1 MKKILLLI
9 TTFAMAACGS
19 DYDDTELRG
28 KISDLDSQLSTL
40 EQQIERMQQTA
51 DKINDDIAALQRIA
65 NGIAITSVTPA
76 ADGGYTITFSDGQ
89 SYTIANGAKGD
100 KGETG
105 GPGAPGEKGDDAVS
119 PMWRI
124 DAEGYWQIS
133 FDGTNWEYP
142 NNQKIS
148 ALGQTGPDGAT
159 GPEGA
164 QGVTPR
170 LSVDAEGYWTVSY
183 DGGATCE
190 RVKDAAGEDV
200 KAVGN
205 GNGAPS
211 TGYDS
216 VFASAKLSDDGST
229 LEVVLAGSTETLSIP
244 VGGSALAQLMLDGAP
259 VTEKQL
265 FAYNE
270 TKVYELKASADYVKV
285 LGRPDGWK
293 VGCEAGKVSVTA
305 PAEGTRATADS
316 STDVSLLA
324 VLNNGLSCVV
334 RMEVGIDGSAAPV
347 ARQLDAPVL
356 TAGAATATSVTVNWT
371 PDANASGY
379 LYKVNGGN
387 EQPLGKTS
395 SVTVTELTA
404 ETAYTVAVKAAG
416 DGTNYTD
423 SEWASIE
430 VRTAAA
436 GTVNPEPAVETLTLD
451 ANAMSEAGLGLP
463 TGKTG
468 LVAGSPN
475 SWSWEDIGFESYL
488 ALATSANAAAVKVP
502 VLYFYKAATAGY
514 TTLRNTTPLGEI
526 VKITVN
532 LIDNGLKKGG
542 IFTMT
547 ANAGAT
553 ETAVLS
559 SNDNVKATEHVYTF
573 PAGNNGMFLFKNA
586 SAEDGKVVS
595 IVIEYKK

>member
-1 MKKILLLI
+1 MKKMLLLI
-9 TTFAMAACGS
+9 TTFVMAACGS

-28 KISDLDSQLSTL
+28 KISDLDGKLSSL
-40 EQQIERMQQTA
+40 EQQIEQMQRTA
-51 DKINDDIAALQRIA
+51 DKINDDIAALQAIA

-76 ADGGYTITFSDGQ
+76 ADGGYTVTFSDGQ

-105 GPGAPGEKGDDAVS
+105 DKGNDGAKGDNAAN
-119 PMWRI
+119 PLLRI
-124 DAEGYWQIS
+124 DADGYWQIS

-142 NNQKIS
+142 NGQKIS
-148 ALGQTGPDGAT
+148 ALGQTGADGAT
-159 GPEGA
+159 GSEGA

-183 DGGATCE
+183 DGGATYE
-190 RVKDAAGEDV
+190 RVKNAAGEDV

-205 GNGAPS
+205 GGDAPA

-229 LEVVLAGSTETLSIP
+229 FEVVLAGSTETISLP
-244 VGGSALAQLMLDGAP
+244 VGGGALAQLMLEGAP
-259 VTEKQL
+259 VTGKQL

-270 TKVYELKASADYVKV
+270 TKVYDLKAAAGYVKV

-293 VGCEAGKVSVTA
+293 VTYEAGKVSVTA

-316 STDVSLLA
+316 STDVSLLV

-334 RMEVGIDGSAAPV
+334 RMEVEIDGGAAPV
-347 ARQLDAPVL
+347 ARKLDAPAL
-356 TAGAATATSVTVNWT
+356 TAGAATAASVTVNWT
-371 PDANASGY
+371 LDPNASAY
-379 LYKVNGGN
+379 IYKVNGGA
-387 EQPLGKTS
+387 EQTLGKVAT
-395 SVTVTELTA
+395 VTVAELTA
-404 ETAYTVAVKAAG
+404 DTAYTIAVKAAG
-416 DGTNYTD
+416 DGTNFTD
-423 SEWASIE
+423 SDWASIE
-430 VRTAAA
+430 VRTTA
-436 GTVNPEPAVETLTLD
+436 GTVDPTPTVETLTLD
-451 ANAMSEAGLGLP
+451 AQAMTEAGLGLP
-463 TGKTG
+463 SGKTDLTG
-468 LVAGSPN
+468 GTPTAWNWKG
-475 SWSWEDIGFESYL
+475 IGFESFL
-488 ALATSANAAAVKVP
+488 ALTTSADAAAVKIP
-502 VLYFYKAATAGY
+502 VLYFYKAATAGE
-514 TTLRNTTPLGEI
+514 TTLRNTTSLGEI

-532 LIDNGLKKGG
+532 LIDNGAKKGS

-559 SNDNVKATEHVYTF
+559 SNDNVKTTEHVYTF

-595 IVIEYKK
+595 MVIEYKK

>member
-1 MKKILLLI
+1 MKKMLLLI
-9 TTFAMAACGS
+9 TTFVMAACGS

-28 KISDLDSQLSTL
+28 KISDLDGKLSSL
-40 EQQIERMQQTA
+40 EQQIEQMQRTA
-51 DKINDDIAALQRIA
+51 DKINDDIAALQAIA

-76 ADGGYTITFSDGQ
+76 ADGGYTVTFSDGQ
-89 SYTIANGAKGD
+89 SYTIANGTKGD

-105 GPGAPGEKGDDAVS
+105 DKGNDGAKGDNAAN
-119 PMWRI
+119 PLLRI
-124 DAEGYWQIS
+124 DADGYWQIS

-142 NNQKIS
+142 NGQKIS
-148 ALGQTGPDGAT
+148 ALGQTGADGAT
-159 GPEGA
+159 GSEGA

-183 DGGATCE
+183 DGGATYE
-190 RVKDAAGEDV
+190 RVKNAAGEDV

-205 GNGAPS
+205 GGDAPA

-229 LEVVLAGSTETLSIP
+229 LEVVLAGSAETISLP
-244 VGGSALAQLMLDGAP
+244 VGGGALAQLTLEGAP
-259 VTEKQL
+259 VTGKQL

-270 TKVYELKASADYVKV
+270 TKVYDLKAAADYVKV

-293 VGCEAGKVSVTA
+293 VTYEAGKVSVTA

-316 STDVSLLA
+316 STDVSLLV

-334 RMEVGIDGSAAPV
+334 RMEVEIDGGAAPV
-347 ARQLDAPVL
+347 ARKLDAPAL
-356 TAGAATATSVTVNWT
+356 TAGTATAASVTVNWT
-371 PDANASGY
+371 LDPNASAY
-379 LYKVNGGN
+379 IYKVNGGA
-387 EQPLGKTS
+387 EQTLGKVAT
-395 SVTVTELTA
+395 VTVAELTA
-404 ETAYTVAVKAAG
+404 DTAYTIAVKAAG
-416 DGTNYTD
+416 DGTNFTD
-423 SEWASIE
+423 SDWASIE
-430 VRTAAA
+430 VRTTA
-436 GTVNPEPAVETLTLD
+436 GTVGPTPTAQTLTLD
-451 ANAMSEAGLGLP
+451 AQAMSEAGLGLP
-463 TGKTG
+463 SGKADMVRTP
-468 LVAGSPN
+468 STWN
-475 SWSWEDIGFESYL
+475 WQSFGFESYF
-488 ALATSANAAAVKVP
+488 ALATSANTAGDKIP
-502 VLYFYKAATAGY
+502 VLYFYKAATAGE
-514 TTLRNTTPLGEI
+514 TTLRNTTSLGEI

-532 LIDNGLKKGG
+532 LIDNGSKKGS

-559 SNDNVKATEHVYTF
+559 SNDNTKATEHVYTF

-595 IVIEYKK
+595 MVIEYKK

>member
-244 VGGSALAQLMLDGAP
+244 VGGSALAQLMLDSAP

-285 LGRPDGWK
+285 RS
-293 VGCEAGKVSVTA
+293 E
-305 PAEGTRATADS
+305 EH
-316 STDVSLLA
+316 
-324 VLNNGLSCVV
+324 
-334 RMEVGIDGSAAPV
+334 
-347 ARQLDAPVL
+347 
-356 TAGAATATSVTVNWT
+356 TS
-371 PDANASGY
+371 
-379 LYKVNGGN
+379 
-387 EQPLGKTS
+387 
-395 SVTVTELTA
+395 ELQ
-404 ETAYTVAVKAAG
+404 
-416 DGTNYTD
+416 
-423 SEWASIE
+423 SQ
-430 VRTAAA
+430 R
-436 GTVNPEPAVETLTLD
+436 
-451 ANAMSEAGLGLP
+451 
-463 TGKTG
+463 
-468 LVAGSPN
+468 
-475 SWSWEDIGFESYL
+475 
-488 ALATSANAAAVKVP
+488 
-502 VLYFYKAATAGY
+502 
-514 TTLRNTTPLGEI
+514 
-526 VKITVN
+526 
-532 LIDNGLKKGG
+532 
-542 IFTMT
+542 
-547 ANAGAT
+547 
-553 ETAVLS
+553 
-559 SNDNVKATEHVYTF
+559 
-573 PAGNNGMFLFKNA
+573 
-586 SAEDGKVVS
+586 
-595 IVIEYKK
+595 

>member
-1 MKKILLLI
+1 MKKMLLLI
-9 TTFAMAACGS
+9 TTFVMAACSS

-28 KISDLDSQLSTL
+28 KISDLDDKLSTL
-40 EQQIERMQQTA
+40 EQQIEQMQRTA
-51 DKINDDIAALQRIA
+51 DKINDDIAALQAIA

-76 ADGGYTITFSDGQ
+76 ADGGYTVTFSDGQ

-105 GPGAPGEKGDDAVS
+105 DKGNDGAKGDNAAN
-119 PMWRI
+119 PLLRI
-124 DAEGYWQIS
+124 DADGYWQIS

-142 NNQKIS
+142 NGQKIS
-148 ALGQTGPDGAT
+148 ALGQTGADGAT
-159 GPEGA
+159 GSEGA
-164 QGVTPR
+164 QGATPR

-183 DGGATCE
+183 DGGATYE
-190 RVKDAAGEDV
+190 RVKNAAGEDV

-205 GNGAPS
+205 GGDAPA

-216 VFASAKLSDDGST
+216 VFASAKLSEDGST
-229 LEVVLAGSTETLSIP
+229 LEVVLAGSTETISLP
-244 VGGSALAQLMLDGAP
+244 VGGGALAQLTLEGAP
-259 VTEKQL
+259 VTGKQL

-270 TKVYELKASADYVKV
+270 TKVYDLKAAADYVKV

-293 VGCEAGKVSVTA
+293 VTYEAGKVSVTA

-316 STDVSLLA
+316 STDVSLLV

-334 RMEVGIDGSAAPV
+334 RMEVEIDGGAAPV
-347 ARQLDAPVL
+347 ARKLDAPAL
-356 TAGAATATSVTVNWT
+356 TAGAATAASVTVNWT
-371 PDANASGY
+371 LDPNASAY
-379 LYKVNGGN
+379 IYKVNGGT
-387 EQPLGKTS
+387 EQTLGKVAT
-395 SVTVTELTA
+395 VTVAELTA
-404 ETAYTVAVKAAG
+404 DTAYTIAVKAAG
-416 DGTNYTD
+416 DGTNFTD
-423 SEWASIE
+423 SDWASIE
-430 VRTAAA
+430 VRTTA
-436 GTVNPEPAVETLTLD
+436 GTVDPNPTAQTLTLD
-451 ANAMSEAGLGLP
+451 AQAMSEAGLGLP
-463 TGKTG
+463 TGKG
-468 LVAGSPN
+468 GMVAGTPN
-475 SWSWEDIGFESYL
+475 TWNWEGFGFESYL
-488 ALATSANAAAVKVP
+488 ALATSANTAGDKIP
-502 VLYFYKAATAGY
+502 VLYFYKAATAGE
-514 TTLRNTTPLGEI
+514 TTLRNTTSLGEI

-532 LIDNGLKKGG
+532 LIDNGSKKGS

>member
-1 MKKILLLI
+1 MKKMLLLI
-9 TTFAMAACGS
+9 TTFVMAACSS

-28 KISDLDSQLSTL
+28 KISDLDGKLSTL
-40 EQQIERMQQTA
+40 EQQIEQMQRTA
-51 DKINDDIAALQRIA
+51 DKINDDIAALQAIA

-76 ADGGYTITFSDGQ
+76 ADGGYTVTFSDGQ

-105 GPGAPGEKGDDAVS
+105 DKGNDGAKGDNAAN
-119 PMWRI
+119 PLLRI
-124 DAEGYWQIS
+124 DADGYWQIS

-142 NNQKIS
+142 NGQKIS
-148 ALGQTGPDGAT
+148 ALGQTGADGAT
-159 GPEGA
+159 GSEGA
-164 QGVTPR
+164 QGATPR

-183 DGGATCE
+183 DGGATYE
-190 RVKDAAGEDV
+190 RVKNAAGEDV

-205 GNGAPS
+205 GSDAPA

-229 LEVVLAGSTETLSIP
+229 LEVVLAGSTETISLP
-244 VGGSALAQLMLDGAP
+244 VGGGALAQLTLEGAP
-259 VTEKQL
+259 VTGKQL

-270 TKVYELKASADYVKV
+270 TKVYDLKAAADYVKV

-293 VGCEAGKVSVTA
+293 VTYEAGKVSVTA
-305 PAEGTRATADS
+305 PAEDTRATADS
-316 STDVSLLA
+316 STDVSLLV

-334 RMEVGIDGSAAPV
+334 RMEVEIDGGAAPV
-347 ARQLDAPVL
+347 ARKLDAPAL
-356 TAGAATATSVTVNWT
+356 TAGAATAASVTVNWT
-371 PDANASGY
+371 LDPNASAY
-379 LYKVNGGN
+379 IYKVNGGT
-387 EQPLGKTS
+387 EQTLGKVAT
-395 SVTVTELTA
+395 VTVAELTA
-404 ETAYTVAVKAAG
+404 DTAYTIAVKAAG
-416 DGTNYTD
+416 DGTNFTD
-423 SEWASIE
+423 SDWASIE
-430 VRTAAA
+430 VRTTA
-436 GTVNPEPAVETLTLD
+436 GTVNPNPTAQTLTLD
-451 ANAMSEAGLGLP
+451 AQAMSEAGLGLP
-463 TGKTG
+463 TGKG
-468 LVAGSPN
+468 GMVAGTPN
-475 SWSWEDIGFESYL
+475 TWNWEGFGFESYL
-488 ALATSANAAAVKVP
+488 ALATSANTAGDKIP
-502 VLYFYKAATAGY
+502 VLYFYKAATAGE
-514 TTLRNTTPLGEI
+514 TTLRNTTSLGEI

-532 LIDNGLKKGG
+532 LIDNGSKKGS

-559 SNDNVKATEHVYTF
+559 SNDNTKATEHVYTF

>member
-1 MKKILLLI
+1 MKKMLLLI
-9 TTFAMAACGS
+9 TTFVMAACGS

-28 KISDLDSQLSTL
+28 KISDLDGKLSTL
-40 EQQIERMQQTA
+40 EQQIEQMQRTA
-51 DKINDDIAALQRIA
+51 DKINDDIAALQAIA

-76 ADGGYTITFSDGQ
+76 ADGGYTVTFSDGQ

-105 GPGAPGEKGDDAVS
+105 DKGNDGAKGDNAAN
-119 PMWRI
+119 PLLRI
-124 DAEGYWQIS
+124 DADGYWQIS

-142 NNQKIS
+142 NGQKIS
-148 ALGQTGPDGAT
+148 ALGQTGADGAT
-159 GPEGA
+159 GSEGA
-164 QGVTPR
+164 QGATPR

-183 DGGATCE
+183 DGGATYE
-190 RVKDAAGEDV
+190 RVKNAAGEDV

-205 GNGAPS
+205 GSDAPA

-229 LEVVLAGSTETLSIP
+229 LEVVLAGSNETISLP
-244 VGGSALAQLMLDGAP
+244 VGGGALAQLTLEGAP
-259 VTEKQL
+259 VTGKQL

-270 TKVYELKASADYVKV
+270 TKVYDLKAAADYVKV
-285 LGRPDGWK
+285 LGQPDGWK
-293 VGCEAGKVSVTA
+293 VTYEAGKVSVTA

-316 STDVSLLA
+316 STDVSLLV

-334 RMEVGIDGSAAPV
+334 RMEVEIDGGAAPV
-347 ARQLDAPVL
+347 ARKLDAPAL
-356 TAGAATATSVTVNWT
+356 TAGAATAASVTVNWT
-371 PDANASGY
+371 LDPNASAY
-379 LYKVNGGN
+379 IYKVNGGA
-387 EQPLGKTS
+387 EQTLGKVAT
-395 SVTVTELTA
+395 VTVAELTA
-404 ETAYTVAVKAAG
+404 DTAYTIAVKAAG
-416 DGTNYTD
+416 DGTSFTD
-423 SEWASIE
+423 SDWASIE
-430 VRTAAA
+430 VRTTA
-436 GTVNPEPAVETLTLD
+436 GTVDPIPTAQTLTLD
-451 ANAMSEAGLGLP
+451 AQAMSQAGLGLP

-468 LVAGSPN
+468 MVAGTPN
-475 SWSWEDIGFESYL
+475 TWNWEGFGFESYF
-488 ALATSANAAAVKVP
+488 ALATSANAEAVKVP
-502 VLYFYKAATAGY
+502 VLYFYKAATAGE
-514 TTLRNTTPLGEI
+514 TTLRNTTSLGEI

-532 LIDNGLKKGG
+532 LIDNGSKKGS

-559 SNDNVKATEHVYTF
+559 SNDNTKATEHVYTF

>member
-1 MKKILLLI
+1 MKKMLLLI
-9 TTFAMAACGS
+9 TTFVMAACGS

-28 KISDLDSQLSTL
+28 KISDLDGKLSTL
-40 EQQIERMQQTA
+40 EQQIEQMQRTA
-51 DKINDDIAALQRIA
+51 DKINDDIAALQAIA

-76 ADGGYTITFSDGQ
+76 ADGGYTVTFSDGQ

-105 GPGAPGEKGDDAVS
+105 DKGNDGAKGDNAAN
-119 PMWRI
+119 PLLRI
-124 DAEGYWQIS
+124 DADGYWQFS

-142 NNQKIS
+142 NGQKIS
-148 ALGQTGPDGAT
+148 ALGQTGADGAT
-159 GPEGA
+159 GSEGA

-170 LSVDAEGYWTVSY
+170 LSVDTEGYWTVSY
-183 DGGATCE
+183 DGGATYE
-190 RVKDAAGEDV
+190 RVKNAAGEDV

-205 GNGAPS
+205 GSDAPA

-216 VFASAKLSDDGST
+216 VFASTKLSDDGST
-229 LEVVLAGSTETLSIP
+229 LEVVLAGSTETISLP
-244 VGGSALAQLMLDGAP
+244 VGGGALAQLTLEGAP
-259 VTEKQL
+259 VVGKQL

-270 TKVYELKASADYVKV
+270 TKVYDLKAAADYVKV

-293 VGCEAGKVSVTA
+293 VTYEAGKVSVTA

-316 STDVSLLA
+316 STDVSLLV

-334 RMEVGIDGSAAPV
+334 RMEVEIDGAAAPV
-347 ARQLDAPVL
+347 ARKLDAPAL
-356 TAGAATATSVTVNWT
+356 TAGAATAASVTVNWT
-371 PDANASGY
+371 LDPNASAY
-379 LYKVNGGN
+379 IYKVNGGA
-387 EQPLGKTS
+387 EQTLGKVAT
-395 SVTVTELTA
+395 VTVAELTA
-404 ETAYTVAVKAAG
+404 DTAYTIAVKAAG
-416 DGTNYTD
+416 DGTSFTD
-423 SEWASIE
+423 SDWASIE
-430 VRTAAA
+430 VRTTA
-436 GTVNPEPAVETLTLD
+436 GTVDPTPTVETLTLD
-451 ANAMSEAGLGLP
+451 AQAMSEAGLGLP

-468 LVAGSPN
+468 MVAGTPN
-475 SWSWEDIGFESYL
+475 TWNWEGFGFESYF

-502 VLYFYKAATAGY
+502 VLYFYKAATAGE
-514 TTLRNTTPLGEI
+514 TTLRNTTSLGEI

-532 LIDNGLKKGG
+532 LIDNGSKKGS

-559 SNDNVKATEHVYTF
+559 SNDNTKATEHVYTF

>member
-1 MKKILLLI
+1 MKKMLLLI
-9 TTFAMAACGS
+9 TTFVMAACGS

-28 KISDLDSQLSTL
+28 KITDLDGKLSSL
-40 EQQIERMQQTA
+40 EQQIEQMQRTA
-51 DKINDDIAALQRIA
+51 DKINDDIAALQAIA
-65 NGIAITSVTPA
+65 NGIAITSVVPA
-76 ADGGYTITFSDGQ
+76 ADGGYTVTFSDGQ

-105 GPGAPGEKGDDAVS
+105 DKGNDGEKGDNAAN
-119 PMWRI
+119 PLLRI
-124 DAEGYWQIS
+124 DANGYWQIS

-142 NNQKIS
+142 NGQKIS
-148 ALGQTGPDGAT
+148 ALGQTGADGAT
-159 GPEGA
+159 GSEGA

-183 DGGATCE
+183 DGGATYE
-190 RVKDAAGEDV
+190 RIKNAAGEDV

-205 GNGAPS
+205 GGDAPA

-229 LEVVLAGSTETLSIP
+229 LEVVLAGSTETISLP
-244 VGGSALAQLMLDGAP
+244 VGGGALAQLTLDGAP
-259 VTEKQL
+259 VTGKQL

-270 TKVYELKASADYVKV
+270 TKVYDLKAAADYVKV
-285 LGRPDGWK
+285 LGQPDGWK
-293 VGCEAGKVSVTA
+293 VTYEAGKVSVTA

-316 STDVSLLA
+316 STDVSLLV

-334 RMEVGIDGSAAPV
+334 RMEVEIDGGAAPV
-347 ARQLDAPVL
+347 ARKLDTPAL
-356 TAGAATATSVTVNWT
+356 TAGTATAASVTVNWT
-371 PDANASGY
+371 PDPNASAY
-379 LYKVNGGN
+379 IYKVNGGA
-387 EQPLGKTS
+387 EQKLGKVAT
-395 SVTVTELTA
+395 VTVAELTA
-404 ETAYTVAVKAAG
+404 DTAYTIAVKAAG
-416 DGTNYTD
+416 DGTNFTD
-423 SEWASIE
+423 SDWASIE
-430 VRTAAA
+430 VRTTA
-436 GTVNPEPAVETLTLD
+436 GTVDPTPTAQTLTLD
-451 ANAMSEAGLGLP
+451 AQVMSEAGLGLP

-468 LVAGSPN
+468 MVAGSPN
-475 SWSWEDIGFESYL
+475 TWSWEGFGFESYL
-488 ALATSANAAAVKVP
+488 ALATSANAEAVKIP
-502 VLYFYKAATAGY
+502 VLYFYKAETAGE
-514 TTLRNTTPLGEI
+514 TTLRNTTSLGEI

-532 LIDNGLKKGG
+532 LIDNGSKKGS

-595 IVIEYKK
+595 MVIEYKK

>member
-1 MKKILLLI
+1 MKKMLLLI
-9 TTFAMAACGS
+9 TTFVMAACGS

-28 KISDLDSQLSTL
+28 KISDLDGKLSTL
-40 EQQIERMQQTA
+40 EQQIEQMQRTA
-51 DKINDDIAALQRIA
+51 DKINDDIAALQAIA
-65 NGIAITSVTPA
+65 NGIAITSVAPA
-76 ADGGYTITFSDGQ
+76 ADGGYTVTFSDGQ

-105 GPGAPGEKGDDAVS
+105 DKGNDGAKGDNAAN
-119 PMWRI
+119 PLLRI
-124 DAEGYWQIS
+124 DADGYWQIS

-142 NNQKIS
+142 NGQKIS
-148 ALGQTGPDGAT
+148 ALGQTGADGAT
-159 GPEGA
+159 GSEGA

-183 DGGATCE
+183 DGGATYE
-190 RVKDAAGEDV
+190 RVKNAAGEDV

-205 GNGAPS
+205 GSDAPA

-229 LEVVLAGSTETLSIP
+229 LEVVLAGSTETISLP
-244 VGGSALAQLMLDGAP
+244 VGGGALAQLTLEGAP
-259 VTEKQL
+259 VTGKQL

-270 TKVYELKASADYVKV
+270 TKVYDLKAAADYVKV

-293 VGCEAGKVSVTA
+293 VTYEASKVSVTA

-316 STDVSLLA
+316 STDVSLLV

-334 RMEVGIDGSAAPV
+334 RMEVEIDGGAAPV
-347 ARQLDAPVL
+347 ARKLDTPAL
-356 TAGAATATSVTVNWT
+356 SAGAATAASVTVNWT
-371 PDANASGY
+371 LDPNASAY
-379 LYKVNGGN
+379 ICKVNGGA
-387 EQPLGKTS
+387 EQTLGKVAT
-395 SVTVTELTA
+395 VTVAELTA
-404 ETAYTVAVKAAG
+404 DTAYTIAVKAAG
-416 DGTNYTD
+416 DGTSFTD
-423 SEWASIE
+423 SDWASIE
-430 VRTAAA
+430 VRTTA
-436 GTVNPEPAVETLTLD
+436 GTVDPTPTAQTLTLD
-451 ANAMSEAGLGLP
+451 AQAMSEAGLGLP

-468 LVAGSPN
+468 MVAGTPN
-475 SWSWEDIGFESYL
+475 TWNWEGFGFESYL
-488 ALATSANAAAVKVP
+488 ALATSANAEAVKVP
-502 VLYFYKAATAGY
+502 VLYFYKAATAGE
-514 TTLRNTTPLGEI
+514 TTLRNTTSLGEI

-532 LIDNGLKKGG
+532 LIDNGSKKGS

-559 SNDNVKATEHVYTF
+559 SNDNTKATEHVYTF

-595 IVIEYKK
+595 MVIEYKK

>member
-1 MKKILLLI
+1 MKKMLLLI
-9 TTFAMAACGS
+9 TTFVMAACGS

-28 KISDLDSQLSTL
+28 KISDLDGKLSTL
-40 EQQIERMQQTA
+40 EQQIEQMQRTA
-51 DKINDDIAALQRIA
+51 DKINDDIAALQAIA
-65 NGIAITSVTPA
+65 NGIAITSVAPA
-76 ADGGYTITFSDGQ
+76 ADGGYTVTFSDGQ

-105 GPGAPGEKGDDAVS
+105 DKGNDGAKGDNAAN
-119 PMWRI
+119 PLLRI
-124 DAEGYWQIS
+124 DADGYWQIS

-142 NNQKIS
+142 NGQKIS
-148 ALGQTGPDGAT
+148 ALGQTGADGAT
-159 GPEGA
+159 GSEGA

-183 DGGATCE
+183 DGGATYE
-190 RVKDAAGEDV
+190 RVKNAAGEDV

-205 GNGAPS
+205 GGDAPA

-229 LEVVLAGSTETLSIP
+229 LEVVLAGSAETISLP
-244 VGGSALAQLMLDGAP
+244 VGGGALAQLTLEGVP
-259 VTEKQL
+259 VTGKQL

-270 TKVYELKASADYVKV
+270 TKVYDLKAAADYVKV

-293 VGCEAGKVSVTA
+293 VTYEAGKVSVTA
-305 PAEGTRATADS
+305 PAEGTRAMADS
-316 STDVSLLA
+316 STDVSLLV

-334 RMEVGIDGSAAPV
+334 RMEVEIDGGAAPV
-347 ARQLDAPVL
+347 ARKLDTPAL
-356 TAGAATATSVTVNWT
+356 TAGAATAASVTVNWT
-371 PDANASGY
+371 LDPNASAY
-379 LYKVNGGN
+379 IYKVNGGA
-387 EQPLGKTS
+387 EQTLGKVAT
-395 SVTVTELTA
+395 VTVAELTA
-404 ETAYTVAVKAAG
+404 DTAYTIAVKAAG
-416 DGTNYTD
+416 DGTSFTD
-423 SEWASIE
+423 SDWASIE
-430 VRTAAA
+430 VRTTN
-436 GTVNPEPAVETLTLD
+436 GTVDPTPTAQTLTLD
-451 ANAMSEAGLGLP
+451 AQAMSQAGLGLP

-468 LVAGSPN
+468 MVAGTPN
-475 SWSWEDIGFESYL
+475 TWNWEGFGFESYL
-488 ALATSANAAAVKVP
+488 ALATSANAEAVKVP
-502 VLYFYKAATAGY
+502 VLYFYKAATAGE
-514 TTLRNTTPLGEI
+514 TTLRNTTSLGEI

-532 LIDNGLKKGG
+532 LIDNGSKKGS

-559 SNDNVKATEHVYTF
+559 SNDNTKATEHVYTF

>member
-1 MKKILLLI
+1 MKKMLLLI
-9 TTFAMAACGS
+9 TTFVMAACGS

-28 KISDLDSQLSTL
+28 KISDLDGKLSTL
-40 EQQIERMQQTA
+40 EQQIEQMQRTA
-51 DKINDDIAALQRIA
+51 DKINDDIAALQAIA

-76 ADGGYTITFSDGQ
+76 ADGGYTVTFSDGQ

-105 GPGAPGEKGDDAVS
+105 DKGNDGAKGDNAAN
-119 PMWRI
+119 PLLRI
-124 DAEGYWQIS
+124 DADGYWQIS

-142 NNQKIS
+142 NGQKIS
-148 ALGQTGPDGAT
+148 ALGQTGADGAT
-159 GPEGA
+159 GSEGA

-170 LSVDAEGYWTVSY
+170 LSVDTEGYWTVSY
-183 DGGATCE
+183 DGGATYE
-190 RVKDAAGEDV
+190 RVKNAAGEDV

-205 GNGAPS
+205 GSDAPA

-229 LEVVLAGSTETLSIP
+229 LEVVLAGSTETISLP
-244 VGGSALAQLMLDGAP
+244 VGGGALAQLTLEGAP
-259 VTEKQL
+259 VAGKQL

-270 TKVYELKASADYVKV
+270 TKVYDLKAAADYVKV

-293 VGCEAGKVSVTA
+293 VTYEAGKVSVTA

-316 STDVSLLA
+316 STDVSLLV

-334 RMEVGIDGSAAPV
+334 RMEVEIDGGAAPV
-347 ARQLDAPVL
+347 ARKLDAPAL
-356 TAGAATATSVTVNWT
+356 TAGAATAASVTVNWT
-371 PDANASGY
+371 LDPNASAY
-379 LYKVNGGN
+379 IYKVNGGA
-387 EQPLGKTS
+387 EQTLGKVAT
-395 SVTVTELTA
+395 VTVAELTA
-404 ETAYTVAVKAAG
+404 DTAYTIAVKAAG
-416 DGTNYTD
+416 DGTSFTD
-423 SEWASIE
+423 SDWASIE
-430 VRTAAA
+430 VRTTA
-436 GTVNPEPAVETLTLD
+436 GTVDPTPTAQTLTLD
-451 ANAMSEAGLGLP
+451 AQAMSEAGLGLP

-468 LVAGSPN
+468 MVAGTPN
-475 SWSWEDIGFESYL
+475 TWNWESFGFESYF

-502 VLYFYKAATAGY
+502 VLYFYKAATAGE
-514 TTLRNTTPLGEI
+514 TTLRNTTSLGEI

-532 LIDNGLKKGG
+532 LIDNGSKKGS

-559 SNDNVKATEHVYTF
+559 SNDNTKATEHVYTF
-573 PAGNNGMFLFKNA
+573 PAGNHGMFLFKNA

>member
-1 MKKILLLI
+1 MKKMLLLI
-9 TTFAMAACGS
+9 TTFVMAACGS

-28 KISDLDSQLSTL
+28 KISDLDGKLSSL
-40 EQQIERMQQTA
+40 EQQIEQMQRTA
-51 DKINDDIAALQRIA
+51 DKINDDIAALQAIA
-65 NGIAITSVTPA
+65 NGIAITSVAPA
-76 ADGGYTITFSDGQ
+76 ADGGYTVTFSDGQ

-105 GPGAPGEKGDDAVS
+105 DKGNDGAKGDNAAN
-119 PMWRI
+119 PLLRI
-124 DAEGYWQIS
+124 DADGYWQIS

-142 NNQKIS
+142 NGQKIS
-148 ALGQTGPDGAT
+148 ALGQTGADGTT
-159 GPEGA
+159 GSEGA

-183 DGGATCE
+183 DGGATYE
-190 RVKDAAGEDV
+190 RVKNAAGEDV

-205 GNGAPS
+205 GGDAPA

-229 LEVVLAGSTETLSIP
+229 LEVVLAGSNETISLP
-244 VGGSALAQLMLDGAP
+244 VGGGALAQLTLEGAP
-259 VTEKQL
+259 VTGKQL

-270 TKVYELKASADYVKV
+270 TKVYDLKAAADYVKV

-293 VGCEAGKVSVTA
+293 VTYEAGKVSVTA

-316 STDVSLLA
+316 STDVSLLV

-334 RMEVGIDGSAAPV
+334 RMEVEIDGGAAPV
-347 ARQLDAPVL
+347 ARKLDTPAL
-356 TAGAATATSVTVNWT
+356 TAGAATAASVTVNWT
-371 PDANASGY
+371 LDPNASAY
-379 LYKVNGGN
+379 IYKVNGGA
-387 EQPLGKTS
+387 EQTLGKVAT
-395 SVTVTELTA
+395 VTVAELTA
-404 ETAYTVAVKAAG
+404 DTAYTIAVKAAG
-416 DGTNYTD
+416 DGTSFTD
-423 SEWASIE
+423 SDWASIE
-430 VRTAAA
+430 VRTTA
-436 GTVNPEPAVETLTLD
+436 GTVDPAPTTQTLTLD
-451 ANAMSEAGLGLP
+451 AQAMSEAGLGLP

-468 LVAGSPN
+468 MVAGTPN
-475 SWSWEDIGFESYL
+475 TWNWEGFGFESYL
-488 ALATSANAAAVKVP
+488 ALATSANAEAVKVP
-502 VLYFYKAATAGY
+502 VLYFYKAATAGE
-514 TTLRNTTPLGEI
+514 TTLRNTTSLGEI

-532 LIDNGLKKGG
+532 LIDNGSKKGS

-559 SNDNVKATEHVYTF
+559 SNDNTKATEHVYTF

>member
-1 MKKILLLI
+1 MKKMLLLI
-9 TTFAMAACGS
+9 TTFVMATCGS

-28 KISDLDSQLSTL
+28 KISDLDGKLSTL
-40 EQQIERMQQTA
+40 EQQIEQMQRTA
-51 DKINDDIAALQRIA
+51 DKINDDIAALQAIA
-65 NGIAITSVTPA
+65 NGIAITSVAPA
-76 ADGGYTITFSDGQ
+76 ADGGYTVTFSDGQ

-105 GPGAPGEKGDDAVS
+105 DKGNDGAKGDNAAN
-119 PMWRI
+119 PLLRI
-124 DAEGYWQIS
+124 DADGYWQIS

-142 NNQKIS
+142 NGQKIS
-148 ALGQTGPDGAT
+148 ALGQTGADGAT
-159 GPEGA
+159 GSEGA

-183 DGGATCE
+183 DGGATYE
-190 RVKDAAGEDV
+190 RVKNAAGEDV

-205 GNGAPS
+205 GGDAPA

-216 VFASAKLSDDGST
+216 VFASAKLSEDGST
-229 LEVVLAGSTETLSIP
+229 LEVVLAGSTETISLP
-244 VGGSALAQLMLDGAP
+244 VGGGALAQLTLEGAP
-259 VTEKQL
+259 VTGKQL

-270 TKVYELKASADYVKV
+270 TKVYDLKAAADYVKV

-293 VGCEAGKVSVTA
+293 VTYEAGKVSVTA

-316 STDVSLLA
+316 STDVSLLV

-334 RMEVGIDGSAAPV
+334 RMEVEIDGGAAPV
-347 ARQLDAPVL
+347 ARKLDAPAL
-356 TAGAATATSVTVNWT
+356 TAGAATAASVTVNWT
-371 PDANASGY
+371 LDPNASAY
-379 LYKVNGGN
+379 IYKVNGGA
-387 EQPLGKTS
+387 EQTLGKVAT
-395 SVTVTELTA
+395 VTVAELTA
-404 ETAYTVAVKAAG
+404 DTTYTIAVKAAG
-416 DGTNYTD
+416 DGTSFTD
-423 SEWASIE
+423 SDWASIE
-430 VRTAAA
+430 VRTTA
-436 GTVNPEPAVETLTLD
+436 GTVDPTPTAQTLTLD
-451 ANAMSEAGLGLP
+451 AQAMSEAGLGLP

-468 LVAGSPN
+468 MVAGTPN
-475 SWSWEDIGFESYL
+475 TWNWEGFGFESYL
-488 ALATSANAAAVKVP
+488 ALATSANAEAVKVP
-502 VLYFYKAATAGY
+502 VLYFYKAATAGE
-514 TTLRNTTPLGEI
+514 TTLRNTTSLGEI

-532 LIDNGLKKGG
+532 LIDNGSKKGS

-559 SNDNVKATEHVYTF
+559 SNDNTKATEHVYTF